1 MCRIAVKDRLVIFMY
16 NVYPYMYP
24 NLRSSR
30 RGEQEGVGTQMP
42 FKRGDLEGYVAAKD
56 FASKP
61 YAACTRANAM
71 AKIHSGNVLRADM
84 TPKEYINLLIRQG
97 QVPDKHFK
105 YQQTDT
111 GYEISEINSFKEVTK
126 KVVFNKPEYD
136 SDTPVVCKYYTPDTG
151 RAFKEVRY
159 RADGEVETKVEYED
173 FFDESDTIEEMK
185 KLEELKKA
193 GPQTVPLE
201 RGGNLFMQEPPVLP
215 SIPSGQKIPV
225 SNL

>member
-1 MCRIAVKDRLVIFMY
+1 MY

-151 RAFKEVRY
+151 RALRRY
-159 RADGEVETKVEYED
+159 ATAPTARWKQKLN
-173 FFDESDTIEEMK
+173 MK
-185 KLEELKKA
+185 TFLTN
-193 GPQTVPLE
+193 QI
-201 RGGNLFMQEPPVLP
+201 Q
-215 SIPSGQKIPV
+215 
-225 SNL
+225 

>member
-1 MCRIAVKDRLVIFMY
+1 MY

-30 RGEQEGVGTQMP
+30 RGEQEGVGAQMP

-97 QVPDKHFK
+97 QVPDKHFR
-105 YQQTDT
+105 YHQTDT
-111 GYEISEINSFKEVTK
+111 GYEISEINSYKEVTK
-126 KVVFNKPEYD
+126 KVIFNKPEYD
-136 SDTPVVCKYYTPDTG
+136 SETPVVCRYYTPDTG
-151 RAFKEVRY
+151 RQFKEVRY
-159 RADGEVETKVEYED
+159 RADGEVETKVDYED
-173 FFDESDTIEEMK
+173 FFDETDTIEQME
-185 KLEELKKA
+185 KLEELKKG
-193 GPQTVPLE
+193 GPQTVPIE
-201 RGGNLFMQEPPVLP
+201 RGGNPFMQEPPDLP
-215 SIPSGQKIPV
+215 SSPGKFIDTSHQPIRPA
-225 SNL
+225 